1 MDPIAPIQRSISKT
15 YKEPPYYKM
24 TKKVPILI
32 PDTVTPLDAEIA
44 TYDLTDFITKVQNY
58 RLYHFL

>member
-1 MDPIAPIQRSISKT
+1 
-15 YKEPPYYKM
+15 
-24 TKKVPILI
+24 LI